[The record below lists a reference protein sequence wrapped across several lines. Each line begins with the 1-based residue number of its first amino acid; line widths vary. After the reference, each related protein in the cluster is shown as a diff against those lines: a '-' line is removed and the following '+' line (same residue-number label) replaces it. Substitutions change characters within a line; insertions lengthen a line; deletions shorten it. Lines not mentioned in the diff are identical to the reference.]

1 MVPSRFANEYVNTS
15 VYMWVW
21 NSEEDSHRSNLVD
34 ENKTFSRELYLLFLN
49 LLHFLSSWVKLKSNI
64 NIYMAIATSVIRYI
78 LG

>member
-1 MVPSRFANEYVNTS
+1 
-15 VYMWVW
+15 MWVW